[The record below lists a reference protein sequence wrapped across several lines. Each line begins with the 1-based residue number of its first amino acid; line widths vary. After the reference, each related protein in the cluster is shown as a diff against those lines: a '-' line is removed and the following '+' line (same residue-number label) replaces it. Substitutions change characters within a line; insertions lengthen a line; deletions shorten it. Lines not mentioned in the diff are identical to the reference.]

1 MRHSPIHGSGLQNLA
16 HAPSRYSQTSYESW
30 KIMQCTTREE
40 IESNQVA
47 MSIFN
52 IVTIAVSEA
61 GQVMIK
67 NKGDVNEYVN
77 ESLNENSIW
86 ENYNA
91 MYKLPGRNNKT
102 IMLKIAK
109 EFFALRQ
116 KMRKAGE
123 RGNMDEHEEYHELI
137 KKKVNNFIRWVTG
150 APGGTEIWL

>member
-1 MRHSPIHGSGLQNLA
+1 
-16 HAPSRYSQTSYESW
+16 
-30 KIMQCTTREE
+30 MQCTTREE

-123 RGNMDEHEEYHELI
+123 RGNMDEHEEYHGLI